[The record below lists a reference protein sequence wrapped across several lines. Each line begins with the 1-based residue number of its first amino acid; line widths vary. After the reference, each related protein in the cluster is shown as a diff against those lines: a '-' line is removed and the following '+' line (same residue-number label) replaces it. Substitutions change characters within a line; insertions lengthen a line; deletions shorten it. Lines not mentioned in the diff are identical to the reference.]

1 MIGNMA
7 TKKFKCKVCGYIHEG
22 DSAPA
27 KCPKCQAPASEFEE
41 IVENNGANENSQDKK
56 AQKKGL
62 NTNSNTYIIVYSSIL
77 VIIVAFLLAFVSS
90 VLKPTQD
97 ANVAIDK
104 KQQILASLNIR
115 NLPKDSVEIVYGEV
129 VKLDMVFGKDATPTK
144 TGETEGKNGQ
154 HDQAGFKVESKDL
167 TDEVRPFYVC
177 EVNGETKYVIPVT
190 GAGLWGSIWGYI
202 AINDDCATVY
212 GSYFSHSSETAG
224 LGARIVEE
232 GFQNSFINKKLFD
245 EKGENIVLSV
255 VKKGKKGEVVY
266 GSKTY
271 EVPAESSV
279 DGITGATLTSDG
291 VNAMLHDGLSR
302 YKDILNSYKK

>member
-41 IVENNGANENSQDKK
+41 IVENEAANENAQDNK

-62 NTNSNTYIIVYSSIL
+62 NTNSNTYIIVYSAVM

-90 VLKPTQD
+90 VLKPKQD

-115 NLPKDSVEIVYGEV
+115 NLPTDSVEIVYGNV
-129 VKLDMVFGKDATPTK
+129 VELDMVFGKDGKPVK
-144 TGETEGKNGQ
+144 TGEVEGKNGQ
-154 HDQAGFKVESKDL
+154 HDQEGFNVESKDI
-167 TDEVRPFYVC
+167 TDDNRPLYVC
-177 EVNGETKYVIPVT
+177 NINGETKYVIPVT
-190 GAGLWGSIWGYI
+190 GAGLWGPIWGYI
-202 AINDDCATVY
+202 AINDDCSTVY

-232 GFQNSFINKKLFD
+232 GFQDSFIGKKLFD
-245 EKGENIVLSV
+245 KDGENIVLSV

-266 GSKTY
+266 DGKTY

-279 DGITGATLTSDG
+279 DGITGATLTSNG
-291 VNAMLHDGLSR
+291 VDNMLHDGLSR
-302 YKDILNSYKK
+302 YKDILKSYKK